1 MRLVQDQVKSKIK
14 KGIQKNAK
22 TVVDSDRSIVK
33 AVIKA
38 GLLALIMMAMEQQKT
53 DALAVEVEVILL
65 AQTVKLYLSYNI
77 R

>member
-22 TVVDSDRSIVK
+22 TVVDSDRSIVQ

-38 GLLALIMMAMEQQKT
+38 GLLALIVMAMEQQKT